1 MSTKKNTTVYKKNKK
16 TSKYGGKKSRRT
28 TRKIRKI
35 RKTTR
40 TKKGG
45 ALNPADK
52 IGTPMKAGQLYNIG
66 RTLRWPVGQEAGIIT
81 SIQPMNDSVKVYFQS
96 NDPDPNKNSYQ
107 NTTDTVINNDQIV
120 YIE

>member
-1 MSTKKNTTVYKKNKK
+1 MTTKKNATLYKKNKK

-28 TRKIRKI
+28 TRKNR
-35 RKTTR
+35 RTR

-52 IGTPMKAGQLYNIG
+52 IGTKMQARDLLTDPKQYIG
-66 RTLRWPVGQEAGIIT
+66 RILRCPDAQEAGKIS
-81 SIQPMNDSVKVYFQS
+81 SILRLNDEQIKVFFEEYTGY
-96 NDPDPNKNSYQ
+96 N
-107 NTTDTVINNDQIV
+107 NTTDTIIRSEWII